1 MDENGCSPNDLT
13 SNTIIRG
20 LLQHSET
27 SRVMKYLHMIVEKG
41 FLANTTTT
49 TMFINFLSSNQVDEN
64 IKELL
69 KKYTGRLL
77 SCSTSTTIFTLLSIT
92 SQSVSNL
99 YVL

>member
-1 MDENGCSPNDLT
+1 MDENGCSPDDLT
-13 SNTIIRG
+13 SNTIIQG

-69 KKYTGRLL
+69 KN
-77 SCSTSTTIFTLLSIT
+77 ST
-92 SQSVSNL
+92 
-99 YVL
+99 